1 MTIEVLEPTKR
12 PVSAVADHEE
22 FRNICKVH
30 IAEDQTQTVR
40 LMFDEG
46 HSLEE
51 RVLSE
56 QFRY

>member
-1 MTIEVLEPTKR
+1 MLEGDKR
-12 PVSAVADHEE
+12 PVSAVADHDE
-22 FRNICKVH
+22 FRDIRIVH